1 MSGTAP
7 QVASGGGLR
16 GAQRS
21 IRLHL
26 IIGLAVVGLVAGGF
40 GGWSATT
47 KISGAL
53 IAPGQIVVESNVKK
67 VQNPTGGVIG
77 QLLAHDGDQ
86 VKAGQILVRL
96 DDTITKANLTIVTR
110 GLDAALARAARLQ
123 AEQGGLDKID
133 FPSELTSRAGDPDVS
148 NIMLSET
155 KLFQVRVNGR
165 AGQKAQ
171 LRERIRQLKEEVRGL
186 DAQEKAKEQEIA
198 LVQQELTGVR
208 ELYQKHLV
216 QLSRLTTLERDAAQL
231 DGERAQ
237 YVASMAQTRAKISE
251 TKLQIIQI
259 DKDMISEV
267 SKALRETNDK
277 IGELKERKVTAEDQ
291 LRRVEIRAPQD
302 GVVEQSKV
310 HTVGGVIS
318 PGETIML
325 IVPQKDKLQVSAKVD
340 PKDIEQ
346 LRVGQKTMLQLSSFD
361 PHNTPELKG
370 IVVRISP
377 DVATDAR
384 TGHTYY
390 TIRISLPPK
399 QVARLGEVR
408 LLPGMP
414 VEAFVQTGERTV
426 LSYLMKP
433 LSEQFKH
440 AFKEK

>member
-1 MSGTAP
+1 
-7 QVASGGGLR
+7 
-16 GAQRS
+16 
-21 IRLHL
+21 
-26 IIGLAVVGLVAGGF
+26 
-40 GGWSATT
+40 
-47 KISGAL
+47 
-53 IAPGQIVVESNVKK
+53 
-67 VQNPTGGVIG
+67 
-77 QLLAHDGDQ
+77 
-86 VKAGQILVRL
+86 
-96 DDTITKANLTIVTR
+96 
-110 GLDAALARAARLQ
+110 
-123 AEQGGLDKID
+123 
-133 FPSELTSRAGDPDVS
+133 
-148 NIMLSET
+148 
-155 KLFQVRVNGR
+155 
-165 AGQKAQ
+165 
-171 LRERIRQLKEEVRGL
+171 LRERIRQLKEEVQGL

-198 LVQQELTGVR
+198 LVQRELTGVR

-216 QLSRLTTLERDAAQL
+216 QISRLTTLERDAARL

-346 LRVGQKTMLQLSSFD
+346 LRVGQKTMLQLSSLD

-370 IVVRISP
+370 VVVRISA
-377 DVATDAR
+377 DVATDSR

-399 QVARLGEVR
+399 QLARLGEVR

-433 LSEQFKH
+433 LSEQFKR
-440 AFKEK
+440 AFREK